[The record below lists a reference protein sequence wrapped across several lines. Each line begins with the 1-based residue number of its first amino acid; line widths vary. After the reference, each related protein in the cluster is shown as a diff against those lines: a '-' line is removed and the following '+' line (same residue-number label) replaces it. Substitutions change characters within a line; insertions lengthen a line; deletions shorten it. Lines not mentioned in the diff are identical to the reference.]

1 MVELPCY
8 AVVELP
14 CHVLVILTWLDQV
27 IEVSLNPFYS
37 YLLLRDWAGW
47 RSVVWR
53 RGETYSC
60 FVPNLFWPSWKQLII
75 LTWKD
80 ILPESCVASNI
91 GPLGSWFF
99 FMNCAKFQFG
109 NKIPQQ
115 LEEGP
120 RTPRKNVMT
129 QIPTYDRTRWIWNSI
144 HQPARQRKHTKD
156 HPKHKFSMNFAHWGH
171 HGDGVGK

>member
-27 IEVSLNPFYS
+27 IEVSLNPVFS

-53 RGETYSC
+53 RGETYSR
-60 FVPNLFWPSWKQLII
+60 FIPNWFWPSWKQLII

-80 ILPESCVASNI
+80 ILPESCVATNI
-91 GPLGSWFF
+91 GPLVSCFF

-109 NKIPQQ
+109 KKIPQQ

-120 RTPRKNVMT
+120 RTPRKIVMT
-129 QIPTYDRTRWIWNSI
+129 QIPTYDGTRWIWNSI
-144 HQPARQRKHTKD
+144 HQPACDRESTQSTTQSTSFPWILLPGD
-156 HPKHKFSMNFAHWGH
+156 SMAMG
-171 HGDGVGK
+171 